1 MEILEIGIHCIIFF
15 SLFIDF
21 NGKHHFLTDQK
32 HVNYQER
39 HVQHEIRK

>member
-1 MEILEIGIHCIIFF
+1 MKILEIGIHCIIFL

-21 NGKHHFLTDQK
+21 NGKHHFQTALE

-39 HVQHEIRK
+39 HVQHDIYE